1 MDGRVRVVIGKV
13 EPCVEEGGPVRRC
26 PGEEV
31 RVSADVFSDGHD
43 AVRAELLYR
52 PVAQEEWIA
61 VPMDSIG
68 NDRWEGTFRVEAR
81 GEVVFTVRAWVDR
94 LETLLRDLRKKDPG
108 QVGEVDCR
116 ILAEEVREISLRA
129 SGGDSRALEKAAAEL
144 EASGSFQEA
153 DGILGRPEILRC
165 SWCYPDPHLV
175 RLFPESRSVTVE
187 RRKMRFSSWY
197 EFFPRSACL
206 PFSRE
211 GTLREARLRLGE
223 IARMGFDVVY
233 LPPIHPI
240 GASGRKGRNNTLVAK
255 PGDPGS
261 PWAIGSALGGH
272 DAVDPGLGTLDD
284 LREFRTE
291 AESLGMEVAL
301 DLAFQ
306 CSPDH
311 PYIHEH
317 PEWFRWRPD
326 GSIQFAE
333 NPPKK
338 YEDIVPFNFET
349 PGWKALWEE
358 LLRIVLFWVGEGF
371 RVFRVDNPHTKP
383 FAFWKWLI
391 EEVKRRDPD
400 VLFLAEAFTRPKV
413 MKKLARIGFCQSY
426 TYFTWRNTREELE
439 KYMRELTESDMA
451 EYFQPNFWPNTPDI
465 LPEFLQFGG
474 RPAFLIRMVL
484 AATLSSCWGLY
495 GPPFELL
502 VGEALNGREE
512 YLDSEKF
519 EIKTWDWDQRG
530 NLREMIARMNRIRS
544 QNPAL
549 QETRNIR
556 FLECDNDNIIAFLK
570 STGDNTLLVVVSL
583 DPFRTQSCNV
593 RLPLPELGMTTT
605 QPFMLLDLLGE
616 EKVIW
621 HGEWNSLGLDPQE
634 LPARIFSIRKHLRR
648 EHDFDYFL

>member
-1 MDGRVRVVIGKV
+1 MD
-13 EPCVEEGGPVRRC
+13 P
-26 PGEEV
+26 
-31 RVSADVFSDGHD
+31 
-43 AVRAELLYR
+43 
-52 PVAQEEWIA
+52 
-61 VPMDSIG
+61 IG

-81 GEVVFTVRAWVDR
+81 GEVFFTVRAWTDR
-94 LETLLRDLRKKDPG
+94 LETLLRDLRKKGPG
-108 QVGEVDCR
+108 QVGKADCR
-116 ILAEEVREISLRA
+116 ILAEELRLISLRA
-129 SGGDSRALEKAAAEL
+129 SGEDSLVLGKAAAEM
-144 EASGSFQEA
+144 EASGKFKEA
-153 DGILGRPEILRC
+153 DVILGHPEVLRC
-165 SWCYPDPHLV
+165 SRRYPDPQLV
-175 RLFPESRSVTVE
+175 RQFPETRSVTVE

-240 GASGRKGRNNTLVAK
+240 GKTNRKGKNNTLEANS
-255 PGDPGS
+255 GDPGS
-261 PWAIGSALGGH
+261 PWAVGSALGGH

-284 LREFRTE
+284 LREFRAE

-358 LLRIVLFWVGEGF
+358 LLRIVMYWVGEGF

-391 EEVKRRDPD
+391 EEVKRHDPD

-426 TYFTWRNTREELE
+426 TYFTWRNTRDELE
-439 KYMRELTESDMA
+439 KYMRDLTETDMV

-474 RPAFLIRMVL
+474 RPAFLIRLVL

-495 GPPFELL
+495 GPAFELL

-519 EIKTWDWDQRG
+519 EKKTWDWDQQG
-530 NLREMIARMNRIRS
+530 NLREMVARVNRIRNL
-544 QNPAL
+544 NPAL

-593 RLPLPELGMTTT
+593 RLPLEDLGMTAN
-605 QPFMLLDLLGE
+605 QPFMLHDLLGDA
-616 EKVIW
+616 KVIW

>member
-291 AESLGMEVAL
+291 AESLGMKVAL

-349 PGWKALWEE
+349 PGWRPSGKSFSGSFCSGWG
-358 LLRIVLFWVGEGF
+358 RDSGF
-371 RVFRVDNPHTKP
+371 
-383 FAFWKWLI
+383 FAW
-391 EEVKRRDPD
+391 
-400 VLFLAEAFTRPKV
+400 T
-413 MKKLARIGFCQSY
+413 
-426 TYFTWRNTREELE
+426 
-439 KYMRELTESDMA
+439 
-451 EYFQPNFWPNTPDI
+451 TP
-465 LPEFLQFGG
+465 
-474 RPAFLIRMVL
+474 
-484 AATLSSCWGLY
+484 
-495 GPPFELL
+495 
-502 VGEALNGREE
+502 
-512 YLDSEKF
+512 
-519 EIKTWDWDQRG
+519 
-530 NLREMIARMNRIRS
+530 IRS
-544 QNPAL
+544 P
-549 QETRNIR
+549 
-556 FLECDNDNIIAFLK
+556 
-570 STGDNTLLVVVSL
+570 SPSGS
-583 DPFRTQSCNV
+583 
-593 RLPLPELGMTTT
+593 
-605 QPFMLLDLLGE
+605 
-616 EKVIW
+616 
-621 HGEWNSLGLDPQE
+621 GLSK
-634 LPARIFSIRKHLRR
+634 R
-648 EHDFDYFL
+648 

>member
-1 MDGRVRVVIGKV
+1 V
-13 EPCVEEGGPVRRC
+13 
-26 PGEEV
+26 
-31 RVSADVFSDGHD
+31 
-43 AVRAELLYR
+43 
-52 PVAQEEWIA
+52 
-61 VPMDSIG
+61 
-68 NDRWEGTFRVEAR
+68 
-81 GEVVFTVRAWVDR
+81 
-94 LETLLRDLRKKDPG
+94 
-108 QVGEVDCR
+108 
-116 ILAEEVREISLRA
+116 
-129 SGGDSRALEKAAAEL
+129 
-144 EASGSFQEA
+144 
-153 DGILGRPEILRC
+153 
-165 SWCYPDPHLV
+165 
-175 RLFPESRSVTVE
+175 
-187 RRKMRFSSWY
+187 
-197 EFFPRSACL
+197 
-206 PFSRE
+206 
-211 GTLREARLRLGE
+211 
-223 IARMGFDVVY
+223 
-233 LPPIHPI
+233 
-240 GASGRKGRNNTLVAK
+240 
-255 PGDPGS
+255 
-261 PWAIGSALGGH
+261 
-272 DAVDPGLGTLDD
+272 VDPRLGTLED
-284 LREFRTE
+284 LREFRAE

-311 PYIHEH
+311 PYIREH

-358 LLRIVLFWVGEGF
+358 LLRIVLFWVSEGF

-391 EEVKRRDPD
+391 AEVKRHDPD

-439 KYMRELTESDMA
+439 KYMRELTETDMA

-474 RPAFLIRMVL
+474 RPAFLIRLVL

-495 GPPFELL
+495 GPAFELL

-530 NLREMIARMNRIRS
+530 NLREMVSRVNRIRR
-544 QNPAL
+544 QNTAL

-556 FLECDNDNIIAFLK
+556 FLECDNDNLIAFLK

-583 DPFRTQSCNV
+583 DPFRTQSGNV
-593 RLPLPELGMTTT
+593 RLPLPDLGMSMT
-605 QPFMLLDLLGE
+605 QPFMLHDLLGD

-634 LPARIFSIRKHLRR
+634 LPARIFFLRKHLRR